1 MNALGALLAAA
12 VVIGCS
18 RPIEFKL
25 TDTEGRQI
33 AASCDKKLECRLTQ
47 KAGPREAA
55 PKSELMVYAP
65 GKVVGVCAVAEGQ
78 KPESPSDCR
87 PLVCRTDAEC
97 PPAHGIAHG
106 TCLKGLCVEAA
117 VAAATVEDAV
127 MLCLAGT
134 GLGKSSQIQTE
145 RYALAVNCGSPCK
158 VPALCRQP
166 E

>member
-1 MNALGALLAAA
+1 VNTLRALLVAA

-18 RPIEFKL
+18 RPNELKL

-33 AASCDKKLECRLTQ
+33 VSSCDQKLECRLTQ

-55 PKSELMVYAP
+55 PKSELVIYAP
-65 GKVVGVCAVAEGQ
+65 GKVVGVCAVGPGQ

-87 PLVCRTDAEC
+87 PLVCRADTDC
-97 PPAHGIAHG
+97 PPAHGIPHG
-106 TCLKGLCVEAA
+106 TCLKGLCVEPA
-117 VAAATVEDAV
+117 VTAATVEDAV

-134 GLGKSSQIQTE
+134 GLGRSSQLQTE
-145 RYALAVNCGSPCK
+145 RYALGVNCGSPCK